1 MGRDNSVL
9 SRDPSVVQTVFR
21 NWGIRMRHAFLII
34 AHDNFEQLKLLI
46 QLLEAENHDI
56 YVHIDKRNPSFVEED
71 FKHLTEKSNVHF
83 YQEYKVFWGSFS
95 LVQVELFLFEKAHP
109 QKYDYYHL
117 LSGMDLPLK
126 SNTQIDNFFERH
138 QGKEFIA
145 YSNRDVKN
153 DREIARRTKYYRFL
167 QNHRYR
173 YSQNWKNQFFTFW
186 ERVSIVLQAVCHI
199 NRVKDLDWTIKYG
212 SQWVSITHE
221 LVGEL
226 LNNKEKIT
234 KVFSFTNCSDEL
246 FIQTIAFNCGFK
258 DRLYH
263 PDKDLAANLRYIDW
277 SRSKDNHPYNF

>member
-1 MGRDNSVL
+1 
-9 SRDPSVVQTVFR
+9 
-21 NWGIRMRHAFLII
+21 MRHAFLII

-56 YVHIDKRNPSFVEED
+56 DVHIDKRNPSFVEED